1 MRPLR
6 RRLLISASISGT
18 VGITTT
24 ELVIGMVTT
33 NTFGSLATEM
43 DVIGRTATTAGANIA
58 VIIKIVTTGTIAS
71 SEA

>member
-1 MRPLR
+1 M
-6 RRLLISASISGT
+6 
-18 VGITTT
+18 GITTT